1 MIKPLVVA
9 DGTLEA
15 LKWLGLVLMTLD
27 HINKYLFAESLP
39 GLFEAGRLAVPIFCF
54 VLAYNLAR
62 PDALRRGVY
71 QRTMQ
76 RLALYGLLASPFFIA
91 LGGWWP
97 LNILFMLLVAT
108 ATTYLLEQGGTVRI
122 MAAVAVFIFGGLF
135 VEFWWPALALC
146 LAGWRYCKAPSKRAA
161 AVLVAAMASLYLIN
175 RNHWALAALPVIF
188 AAPYFNIR
196 MPRWRHVFY
205 AYYPAH
211 LGLLLA
217 VSSIDLLPHL
227 TPE

>member
-1 MIKPLVVA
+1 LIKPLVVA

-15 LKWLGLVLMTLD
+15 LKWPGLVLMTLD
-27 HINKYLFAESLP
+27 HINKYLFAENLP
-39 GLFEAGRLAVPIFCF
+39 GIFEAGRLAVPIFCF

-62 PDALRRGVY
+62 PGALRRGVH
-71 QRTMQ
+71 QRTMK
-76 RLALYGLLASPFFIA
+76 RLAFYGLLASPFFIA

-108 ATTYLLEQGGTVRI
+108 GTIYLLEKGGTGRI
-122 MAAVAVFIFGGLF
+122 IAAVAVFIVGGLF

-146 LAGWRYCKAPSKRAA
+146 LAAWRYCKAPGKLAA
-161 AVLVAAMASLYLIN
+161 AVLVAATASLYLIN
-175 RNHWALAALPVIF
+175 RNHWALAALPVVF
-188 AAPYFNIR
+188 TALYFDIR

-217 VSSIDLLPHL
+217 LSRFDFAGG
-227 TPE
+227 